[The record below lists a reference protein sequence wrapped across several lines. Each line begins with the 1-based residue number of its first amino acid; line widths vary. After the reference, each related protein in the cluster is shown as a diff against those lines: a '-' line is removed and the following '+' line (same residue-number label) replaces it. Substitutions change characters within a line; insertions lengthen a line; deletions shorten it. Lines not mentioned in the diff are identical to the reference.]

1 MNSELLEYLLIVEMK
16 TLALLQ
22 DIRNIKSR
30 FEVPQTPRLA
40 NNQAPTFFETLASED
55 VRHNNQ
61 PRNG

>member
-16 TLALLQ
+16 TLALLH

-40 NNQAPTFFETLASED
+40 NNQAPTFFDALSAED
-55 VRHNNQ
+55 RHTT
-61 PRNG
+61 PGAR